1 MPTKVSFFRRSDER
15 FEIHADDKDY
25 CRDPLATN
33 ALTVDVE
40 PGNHDSQMM
49 SRADAIKL
57 RDWLT
62 RWLGKGPSAIT
73 ASRQDVGHLP
83 HAEIIDLATAPDFE
97 RFDIEGAQAALRA
110 AFGDDFEL
118 TSDEIARRFV
128 NRGMADVPA
137 AFQALRAGEALGQGL
152 DLGTVERTGDGRWRL
167 RAA

>member
-15 FEIHADDKDY
+15 FEIHADDADY
-25 CRDPLATN
+25 CRDALATN

-40 PGNHDSQMM
+40 LGNHDSQMM

-73 ASRQDVGHLP
+73 AAHQDVGHLP
-83 HAEIIDLATAPDFE
+83 PSNIIDLASTPGFK
-97 RFDIEGAQAALRA
+97 RFDIEGAQDALRA
-110 AFGDDFEL
+110 AFGDDLEL
-118 TSDEIARRFV
+118 TSDEIAKRFV
-128 NRGMADVPA
+128 DRGMTDVPA

-152 DLGTVERTGDGRWRL
+152 ELGTVERAGRRRWRL